1 MKAILALIDGT
12 VYEGRAFGASGT
24 TWGEVVFNTGM
35 TGYQEILTDPSYAG
49 QIVTLTYPLV
59 GNYGT
64 DEEFTE
70 SGSPKVRGFI
80 VREAFTRGPRFEAI
94 GSRGGRGEGSKFGSL
109 GLRKDKDSS
118 WREDKKQ
125 LGDEIRHIAA
135 AEIEKDSSFCADYV
149 WEKHRK
155 ALDKYLKENNVIAI
169 EGIDT
174 RSLTRKI
181 RRYGVMKGAIST
193 EYSGEELLCMLRNF
207 PEVESLDLVGEVTTK
222 KPYTVSGGIGPC
234 IALLDLGAKK
244 DIIESLAKRGC
255 RVSVLPADTPAEK
268 ILTRNFDGV
277 LLSNGPGDP
286 KRAAYAVNT
295 TRKLLGMLPIFGIC
309 LGHQI
314 LALALGGDTY
324 KLKFGHRGANHPVK
338 DIKKDRVFM
347 TSQNHGYAVDESS
360 LKGRANVTFIN
371 VNDDTVE
378 GLEVPGLDAFSVQF
392 HPEASP
398 GPTDAAY
405 LFDEFLARVKAGAR
419 NKSRPGTV
427 NIGAGR

>member
-80 VREAFTRGPRFEAI
+80 VREAFTR
-94 GSRGGRGEGSKFGSL
+94 SRQYTREL
-109 GLRKDKDSS
+109 GT
-118 WREDKKQ
+118 EM
-125 LGDEIRHIAA
+125 GHIAA
-135 AEIEKDSSFCADYV
+135 LDRKRESSFCADYV

-193 EYSGEELLCMLRNF
+193 EYSGEELLSMLRNF

-268 ILTRNFDGV
+268 ILTQNFDGV